1 MISFTV
7 NPQQFNFTYLGDYAT
22 YILNNLLNDFARV
35 SIRFCKEAEL
45 PLLRAMSKYS
55 EEEII
60 AITIDSYTEML
71 ESLAHNNSAEYVKL
85 SVQKWVDNK
94 WVVFDKDDVTAE
106 DLSLVFY
113 IRRKTFGH
121 FLDAYTKNVVL
132 QKFIIAEVDVFT
144 SQQEL
149 VNVNVYLQMQREK
162 LTKANEKLIHHQ
174 SLLID
179 ALEQGGLGSFIIDY
193 KNQEN
198 NFFSAGYKQILE
210 AEGRVDYADFI
221 KRIHPEDIENF
232 KNQFED
238 SFNKGGPFDF
248 TYRYLINSKVKKIW
262 TKGITLV
269 ENGER
274 SLIRGIIK
282 EII

>member
-1 MISFTV
+1 MIKVNV

-22 YILNNLLNDFARV
+22 YILNNLLKDFALV
-35 SIRFCKEAEL
+35 SIRFCKEADL

-55 EEEII
+55 EEEIV
-60 AITIDSYTEML
+60 AISL
-71 ESLAHNNSAEYVKL
+71 ESYKEMFEALAHNHADEYVKG
-85 SVQKWVDNK
+85 SVQRWVDNK
-94 WVVFDKDDVTAE
+94 MIVIDKEDVTAE
-106 DLSLVFY
+106 DLSLVFF
-113 IRRKTFGH
+113 IRRKTFAH

-162 LTKANEKLIHHQ
+162 LTKANETLIHHQ

-198 NFFSAGYKQILE
+198 NFFSAGYKQIQE
-210 AEGRVDYADFI
+210 AEGRVDYAEYI
-221 KRIHPEDIENF
+221 KHIHPEDIENF
-232 KNQFED
+232 KNNFED
-238 SFNKGGPFDF
+238 SFNNGGPFDF
-248 TYRYLINSKVKKIW
+248 TYRYLINGKEKKIW
-262 TKGITLV
+262 TKGTTIV
-269 ENGER
+269 EKGER
-274 SLIRGIIK
+274 SFIRGIIK
-282 EII
+282 EI